1 MTADF
6 ASVAAPVFDHG
17 GRPIA
22 AISTTFRH
30 ICLAPKTDA
39 ASACGIDWPEVAAEV
54 RRTAEELTL
63 RIGGHR

>member
-1 MTADF
+1 MSSRAADF

-30 ICLAPKTDA
+30 VCPD
-39 ASACGIDWPEVAAEV
+39 ASACGLDWPEIAAEV
-54 RRTAEELTL
+54 CRTAEELTI